1 MKTVQK
7 LLSALAF
14 WQQVAMVTL
23 AYGAVMF
30 WIALTFK
37 DQLGFANIFTLLTAQ
52 ELGLLVVSSGTVGLH
67 LFRSRWEKQGRW
79 TDAKWFA
86 IGTQGV
92 LLIIT
97 LAAGLNPFLGG
108 YFAVIAMGHVV
119 LTQLKQ
125 QPAASAE

>member
-1 MKTVQK
+1 MKTVQI
-7 LLSALAF
+7 LRSALAF

-23 AYGAVMF
+23 GYGAVMF
-30 WIALTFK
+30 WIVLTFK
-37 DQLGFANIFTLLTAQ
+37 HALGFASIFTLLTAQ

-92 LLIIT
+92 LFVFT
-97 LAAGLNPFLGG
+97 LATGLNPFLGG
-108 YFAVIAMGHVV
+108 YFTVMAIGHVV
-119 LTQLKQ
+119 LSQLKQ
-125 QPAASAE
+125 QSAVSAE